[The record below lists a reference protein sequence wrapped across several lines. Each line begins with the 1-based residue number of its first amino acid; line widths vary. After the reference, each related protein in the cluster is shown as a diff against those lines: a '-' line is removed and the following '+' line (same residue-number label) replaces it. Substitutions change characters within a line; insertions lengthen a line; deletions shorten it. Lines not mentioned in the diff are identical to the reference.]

1 MISESQISLDDFTV
15 LKVIGRGSY
24 AKVLMVRRIGRVC
37 GGECDLLFSSL
48 TFHTT
53 LSHHHSLCITSLCR
67 PLPSYP
73 ALHTL
78 TPSLCTPTP
87 SPSYSYSACP
97 HVHVTLHPHSAHP
110 PHCTPPLH
118 PLTLCTPSRSAP
130 LILTLCMPSHVPLH
144 PHSAVLTLHILTLH
158 ILTLHTSH
166 CTPHIAHF
174 TLHTLTIMLT
184 LCMPSRTCTLAP

>member
-37 GGECDLLFSSL
+37 GGECVLLFSSL

-67 PLPSYP
+67 PLPSDP

-78 TPSLCTPTP
+78 TPSLCTPTPTP

-97 HVHVTLHPHSAHP
+97 HVHITLHPHSAHP
-110 PHCTPPLH
+110 HTAHLTLH
-118 PLTLCTPSRSAP
+118 TSLCTPSPSCSHSACP
-130 LILTLCMPSHVPLH
+130 HVHVPLH
-144 PHSAVLTLHILTLH
+144 PDSTHPQHPH
-158 ILTLHTSH
+158 PLHTSF
-166 CTPHIAHF
+166 CTPHLIYTH
-174 TLHTLTIMLT
+174 
-184 LCMPSRTCTLAP
+184 SAPCHRLS